1 MTKAINTPI
10 SARKLAIF
18 SANVA
23 RQRKAAGMSKAE
35 FARNTSVKRD
45 TIRRIETRP
54 ECYIPSASTIEAMAA
69 LAGVPVQKILTT
81 KLTFQ

>member
-1 MTKAINTPI
+1 MTQATNTSI

-23 RQRKAAGMSKAE
+23 RQRKASGLSKAA
-35 FARNTSVKRD
+35 FARNTTVKRD

-54 ECYIPSASTIEAMAA
+54 EGYIPSASTIEALAA

-81 KLTFQ
+81 KLKFQ